1 MRIAGRGG
9 LVDRATP
16 VRFRFDGQSYT
27 GFAGD
32 TLASALLGEGVR
44 LFGRSF
50 KYHRPRGVL
59 SAGSEEPNALVTVGR
74 GAQQTPNVRATVQEI
89 HANLEARSQNRWPSL
104 RFDVQAVNDLFAPF
118 LAAGFYYKT
127 FMWPRA
133 FWENLYEPVIRRSA
147 GLGALSGR
155 ADRDLNDK
163 AWAFCDLL
171 IIGAGPAGLMAA
183 LKAGR
188 AGADVLLVDEN
199 PRPGGR
205 LLAEDEE
212 VDAMPGPD
220 WVDSVLAELAARD
233 NVRILCRTTVT
244 GAFDQGVYGAL
255 ERSGLHLAEPGDV
268 PLETFWRIVAKRAL
282 LCAGALERPI
292 AFANNDRP
300 GVMLAGA
307 VRHYLHG
314 YGVACG
320 RKVAVFAN
328 SDDGLRTARDLQAAG
343 IEVAALID
351 SRPDAPRSA
360 DFPVFAGA
368 QVVDTRGRLGLREI
382 TVLRAGGTQRLE
394 ADCLAVSGG
403 WNPTLHLSCHLGARP
418 VWNDAIAA
426 FVPAPD
432 SVPGM
437 QVAGAAA
444 GVFSTKGALKSG
456 AYRAKLLLE
465 ELGFKVPAGA
475 TPPADDGR
483 SALVALWSVADS
495 ARGRGQGKGR
505 GRGRAWLD
513 FQNDVTTKDIEL
525 AAREGFASVEHM
537 KRYTTQGMAPD
548 QGKTS
553 NLGALAVLAD
563 ATGRDIA
570 ATGTTTFRPPF
581 APVSIAAMGAG
592 GAGRGFAAERL
603 IPSHAF
609 CRERGAPMAEA
620 GLWFRPLYFP
630 RPGEKTWRQAC
641 DREVLMVRRCV
652 GITDV
657 STLGK
662 IEVHGKDAAQFLDF
676 VYTNR
681 MSGLKPGRL
690 RYGLMLREDGFVMD
704 DGTCARLGAEHFLIT
719 TTTAAAGQVM
729 AHLEFVRQGLM
740 PGRDIRLL
748 SVTDHW
754 AQIAVTGPRAG
765 AVIAAVIDD
774 APGRSSGGP
783 SGDLPG
789 GLPFMGHGPVTV
801 GGVAGRLFRISF
813 SGELGYELAVPARF
827 GDSLF
832 RLLVMQAETLG
843 GGAYGLEALNVL
855 RLEKG
860 FVTHAEI
867 DGRVTA
873 DDLGLGRMMSPDKDF
888 IGARMAARPALVA
901 QGRAQLVGLRPVG
914 AVKQLTA
921 GAHLF
926 EPGAEPVRKNSLGHV
941 TSAGFSPV
949 LGHMIALA
957 LLKDGRARH
966 GQRLRMLDHL
976 RQLDVA
982 CEVSDPVWI
991 DPDGGRMRG

>member
-1 MRIAGRGG
+1 MRIAGRG
-9 LVDRATP
+9 LVDRGAP

-32 TLASALLGEGVR
+32 TLASALLAEGVR

-74 GAQQTPNVRATVQEI
+74 GAAQTPNVRATVQEI
-89 HANLEARSQNRWPSL
+89 HENLDARSQNRWPTL
-104 RFDVQAVNDLFAPF
+104 RFDLQEVNDLFAPF
-118 LAAGFYYKT
+118 LSAGFYYKT
-127 FMWPRA
+127 FMWPRG
-133 FWENLYEPVIRRSA
+133 FWERIYEPLIRRAA

-212 VDAMPGPD
+212 VDGMPGPD

-244 GAFDQGVYGAL
+244 GAFDGGVYGAL
-255 ERSGLHLAEPGDV
+255 ERSGLHLADPGDV
-268 PLETFWRIVAKRAL
+268 PLETFWRINAKRAL

-307 VRHYLHG
+307 VRQYLHG

-328 SDDGLRTARDLQAAG
+328 SDDGLRTARDLHAAG
-343 IEVAALID
+343 VEVAALID
-351 SRPDAPRSA
+351 SRPDAPQSG

-368 QVVDTRGRLGLREI
+368 QVTDARGRLGLREI
-382 TVLRAGGTQRLE
+382 TVLRAGETHRIE

-403 WNPTLHLSCHLGARP
+403 WNPTLHLSCHTGARP
-418 VWNDAIAA
+418 VWNDTIAA
-426 FVPAPD
+426 FVPAPET
-432 SVPGM
+432 VPGM
-437 QVAGAAA
+437 QVAGAAC

-465 ELGFKVPAGA
+465 DLGFKVPAGA
-475 TPPADDGR
+475 TPPADDAR
-483 SALVALWSVADS
+483 SGLVALWQVP
-495 ARGRGQGKGR
+495 GK
-505 GRGRAWLD
+505 GRAWLD
-513 FQNDVTTKDIEL
+513 FQNDVTTKDVDL

-553 NLGALAVLAD
+553 NVGALAVLAG

-603 IPSHAF
+603 IPSHGF
-609 CRERGAPMAEA
+609 CLERGAPMVEA

-641 DREVLMVRRCV
+641 DREVLMVRESV
-652 GITDV
+652 GICDV

-681 MSGLKPGRL
+681 MSSLKPGRV

-704 DGTCARLGAEHFLIT
+704 DGTCARLGPDHFLIT
-719 TTTAAAGQVM
+719 TTTAAAGQVT
-729 AHLEFVRQGLM
+729 AHLEFVRQCLM

-754 AQIAVTGPRAG
+754 AQVAVTGPRAG
-765 AVIAAVIDD
+765 EVVDAVLDGAAQ
-774 APGRSSGGP
+774 
-783 SGDLPG
+783 
-789 GLPFMGHGPVTV
+789 GLGFMGHRPVVV

-813 SGELGYELAVPARF
+813 SGELGYEIAVPAGF
-827 GDSLF
+827 GDSLV

-860 FVTHAEI
+860 FLTHAEI

-873 DDLGLGRMMSPDKDF
+873 DDLGLGRMMSPAKDF

-901 QGRAQLVGLRPVG
+901 EGRAQLVGLRPVG
-914 AVKQLTA
+914 PVKQLAA

-926 EPGAEPVRKNSLGHV
+926 APGAQAVRENSLGHV

-957 LLKDGRARH
+957 LVRDGRARH
-966 GQRLRMLDHL
+966 GQRLRMVDHM
-976 RQLDVA
+976 RQLDVD
-982 CEVSDPVWI
+982 CEVTDPVWI
-991 DPDGGRMRG
+991 DPEGGRMRG